1 MGLVASVLRI
11 LSSVGS
17 LLTSIGIMTLG
28 GSLLGILLPLNM
40 HAAGLS
46 TETAGLVMAAYF
58 GGMLAGSVYGRR
70 IIGRVGH
77 IRAYAGFGAIV
88 AALILGHGLW
98 LNGAAWAA
106 LRFVHGFCGAGLSAT
121 LESWLH
127 ERSDN
132 RSRGRVLGIYL
143 IIAYAAVI
151 GGQLSVNL
159 WHIESLQGYAVAALL
174 TCLALVPVLLTR
186 IAAPDLSG
194 IEPLGFYA
202 LYKASPLAV
211 VGCVASGM
219 MMGTYFGL
227 GALFASD
234 IGLNV
239 LGVSL
244 FTGSV
249 MFGALALQWP
259 IGRLSDRVERRR
271 VLLGVLATVVAVC
284 AVAAVAGHDGLGILG
299 LMALGALLGGT
310 ASSVYPLA
318 TAQAFDHLPRAR
330 YVAAS
335 GGLLLAYAIG
345 AAIGPASCGRV
356 MAMFGPYAFF
366 GFIGSVAAALA
377 LFVAYRMT
385 RRAAVPV
392 AEQEAVVVVPR
403 NSPLAAELDPR
414 TPAASESH
422 RTQ

>member
-1 MGLVASVLRI
+1 VLRI
-11 LSSVGS
+11 LSSIGP
-17 LLTSIGIMTLG
+17 LLSSIGIMTLG

-70 IIGRVGH
+70 LIGRVGH
-77 IRAYAGFGAIV
+77 IRAYAGFGAV
-88 AALILGHGLW
+88 TAALILGHGLW
-98 LNGAAWAA
+98 LNGAAWAL

-151 GGQLSVNL
+151 AGQLLVNF
-159 WHIESLQGYAVAALL
+159 WDIRSLQGYAVAALL
-174 TCLALVPVLLTR
+174 TCLSLAPVLLMQN
-186 IAAPDLSG
+186 AAPDLSE

-211 VGCVASGM
+211 VGCAASGM
-219 MMGTYFGL
+219 MMGSYFGL
-227 GALFASD
+227 GALFAAD

-271 VLLGVLATVVAVC
+271 VLLAALATVVAVC
-284 AVAAVAGHDGLGILG
+284 AIAVVSGRAGLGMIG
-299 LMALGALLGGT
+299 LMGLGALLGGT

-318 TAQAFDHLPRAR
+318 TAQAFDHLPRGH

-335 GGLLLAYAIG
+335 AGLLLAYAIG
-345 AAIGPASCGRV
+345 AALGPAACGRA
-356 MAMFGPYAFF
+356 MAIFGPYAFF

-377 LFVAYRMT
+377 LFVVYRMV
-385 RRAAVPV
+385 RRAPLPV
-392 AEQEAVVVVPR
+392 AQQEAVVVVPR
-403 NSPLAAELDPR
+403 NSPVAAELDPR
-414 TPAASESH
+414 TPPEPEPGRAP
-422 RTQ
+422 

>member
-1 MGLVASVLRI
+1 VGLVASVLRI

-77 IRAYAGFGAIV
+77 IRAYAGFGALV

-98 LNGAAWAA
+98 LNAVAWAV

-132 RSRGRVLGIYL
+132 KSRGRVLGIYL

-151 GGQLSVNL
+151 GGQLLVNL
-159 WHIESLQGYAVAALL
+159 WTIDSLQGFAVAALL
-174 TCLALVPVLLTR
+174 TCLALVPVLLTK
-186 IAAPDLSG
+186 IAAPDLSE

-211 VGCVASGM
+211 VGCVAAGM

-271 VLLGVLATVVAVC
+271 VLLGALATVVAVC
-284 AVAAVAGHDGLGILG
+284 ATAVGAGHEGLGILG

-318 TAQAFDHLPRAR
+318 TAQAFDRLPRAR

-345 AAIGPASCGRV
+345 AAIGPATCGRV

-366 GFIGSVAAALA
+366 GFIGSVAGVLG
-377 LFVAYRMT
+377 LFVAYRMV
-385 RRAAVPV
+385 RRAPLPV
-392 AEQEAVVVVPR
+392 AQQEAVVVVPR
-403 NSPLAAELDPR
+403 NSPLAAALDPR
-414 TPAASESH
+414 TPPAPEAQ
-422 RTQ
+422 RTP